1 MFSYDK
7 KICPFCLLAMEN
19 RFHVPVKIGIEG
31 QEKIVFVGGFIDR
44 VDRTD
49 QGIRVIDYKTGAD
62 TTAFKTI
69 ASVFDPANPT
79 RNKAAFQ
86 TMVYCLMYDH
96 VHPSEQPLI
105 PGIYSTKLLFGKD
118 YDFRLKCDKEL
129 IQNFRYY
136 QQEFSD
142 HLRQLLE
149 ELFSPEHP
157 FCQTDNEKKCRTCSY
172 AGICRR

>member
-1 MFSYDK
+1 MSFPVAGYH
-7 KICPFCLLAMEN
+7 A
-19 RFHVPVKIGIEG
+19 PVKIGIEG
-31 QEKIVFVGGFIDR
+31 QEKTVFVGGFIDR
-44 VDRTD
+44 IDRTD

-129 IQNFRYY
+129 IQKNYSPRNI
-136 QQEFSD
+136 
-142 HLRQLLE
+142 
-149 ELFSPEHP
+149 LFAKPITKRNAGLAVMPEYAA
-157 FCQTDNEKKCRTCSY
+157 DKNEKGHRLAVVFHFVIHCFSSF
-172 AGICRR
+172 

>member
-1 MFSYDK
+1 
-7 KICPFCLLAMEN
+7 
-19 RFHVPVKIGIEG
+19 
-31 QEKIVFVGGFIDR
+31 
-44 VDRTD
+44 
-49 QGIRVIDYKTGAD
+49 
-62 TTAFKTI
+62 
-69 ASVFDPANPT
+69 
-79 RNKAAFQ
+79 
-86 TMVYCLMYDH
+86 MVYCLMYDH

-157 FCQTDNEKKCRTCSY
+157 FAKPITKRNAGPAVMPEYAAGKKREKATV
-172 AGICRR
+172 

>member
-1 MFSYDK
+1 
-7 KICPFCLLAMEN
+7 
-19 RFHVPVKIGIEG
+19 
-31 QEKIVFVGGFIDR
+31 
-44 VDRTD
+44 
-49 QGIRVIDYKTGAD
+49 
-62 TTAFKTI
+62 
-69 ASVFDPANPT
+69 
-79 RNKAAFQ
+79 
-86 TMVYCLMYDH
+86 MVYCLMYDH

-157 FCQTDNEKKCRTCSY
+157 FCQTDNEKEMPDLQLCRNMPQVKTRK
-172 AGICRR
+172 ATV